1 MANIND
7 SFPSKYLKA
16 ADLEVGDG
24 ETIPVTITN
33 IDFEEV
39 GKDKDMRPILYY
51 EGEEKGIVLNKTNA
65 TNISKL
71 YGSETDDWIGKK
83 VLLGTAWV
91 DFQGQSVEA
100 IRIYPPKQRAAGKP
114 SVNRPLNQRA
124 DERNPPPPDGNGG
137 FSRDLD
143 DEIPFGPEFR

>member
-7 SFPSKYLKA
+7 AFPSKYLKA
-16 ADLEVGDG
+16 SDLDG
-24 ETIPVTITN
+24 ENLTVTISHVT
-33 IDFEEV
+33 FEEV

-71 YGSETDDWIGKK
+71 YGSETDDWTGKR
-83 VLLGTAWV
+83 VMLGTAWV

-100 IRIYPPKQRAAGKP
+100 IRIYPPKRQSPNAPLTQGGKVAEGAGQRPFA
-114 SVNRPLNQRA
+114 
-124 DERNPPPPDGNGG
+124 PPPNELEDQ
-137 FSRDLD
+137 
-143 DEIPFGPEFR
+143 EITFAPEWR

>member
-16 ADLEVGDG
+16 ADLEVDDG
-24 ETIPVTITN
+24 ETIPVTISD
-33 IDFEEV
+33 IQFEEV

-51 EGEEKGIVLNKTNA
+51 EGEDKGIVLNKTNA

-114 SVNRPLNQRA
+114 SVNRPLERA
-124 DERNPPPPDGNGG
+124 SAPDERNPPP
-137 FSRDLD
+137 RDLD
-143 DEIPFGPEFR
+143 DEIPF